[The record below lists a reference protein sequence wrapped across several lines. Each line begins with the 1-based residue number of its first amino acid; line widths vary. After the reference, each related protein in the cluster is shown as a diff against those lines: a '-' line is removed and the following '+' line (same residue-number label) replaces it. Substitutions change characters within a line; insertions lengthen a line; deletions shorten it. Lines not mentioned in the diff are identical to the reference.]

1 MGVVDMNKIRALSS
15 KGKKILLLTLACV
28 VLISGGVAFAVNY
41 QKSSTRQ
48 VVNNFEPGDIS
59 VVVQENENDN
69 TTAEY
74 STELAWV
81 QDTSEDTL
89 KDTFTAKKEV
99 TVKNLNVD
107 TENNVNAYVRVA
119 IIPRWIRKINVD
131 AEGNIYDGKNI
142 LLDTTENT
150 TENTTEYVD
159 VSDTENLGGFGANT
173 NLTISGNTF
182 TMGKVTF
189 TLADGWRDKWFYN
202 SVDGYFYYKI
212 ALTPGDN
219 KETENSVTSTLLSY
233 VTIPR
238 DTEEQLSDDLFLR
251 VDIVADAIQTEGNA
265 VANRWG
271 SSVEIDSKT
280 GKLQLVEETID

>member
-1 MGVVDMNKIRALSS
+1 
-15 KGKKILLLTLACV
+15 
-28 VLISGGVAFAVNY
+28 LISGGVAFAVNY